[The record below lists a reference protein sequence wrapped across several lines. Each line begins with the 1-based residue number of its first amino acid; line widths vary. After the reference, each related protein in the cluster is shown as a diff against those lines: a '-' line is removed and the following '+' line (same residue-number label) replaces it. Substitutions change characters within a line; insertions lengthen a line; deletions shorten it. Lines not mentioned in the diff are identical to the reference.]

1 MYLVDVSP
9 PSGNPHAGVKLSLLA
24 NGKQEG
30 EGAGPRGWG
39 VRCILSTSKI
49 LQCWLFALLD
59 CRGYGCRKVYL
70 SASHDTSQ
78 IPWLPQRYG
87 GTPAPLA
94 TLKCLKPDPDTQ
106 MGWLGLQPE
115 TCRRQEHTRQM
126 YLSMSSEE
134 VSQIYYFP
142 LARPSEPN
150 DRSFCQKEPS
160 ILFLQSKTC
169 SACPSVLV
177 RAGVP
182 PVTSSIS

>member
-1 MYLVDVSP
+1 VLGP
-9 PSGNPHAGVKLSLLA
+9 GAGVCAAFLAHPKSFSADCLLSWIAEGMGAGKSIYLLA
-24 NGKQEG
+24 MTL
-30 EGAGPRGWG
+30 PRSLGSLKG
-39 VRCILSTSKI
+39 TE
-49 LQCWLFALLD
+49 
-59 CRGYGCRKVYL
+59 
-70 SASHDTSQ
+70 
-78 IPWLPQRYG
+78 

-106 MGWLGLQPE
+106 MDWLGLQPE

-142 LARPSEPN
+142 LVRPSEPN